1 MQSPAPSHRSKM
13 KPRVKEALPCPAT
26 WIRFTLTAAVI
37 LLDSGWYFAGAVLIS
52 VVIPSSYQL
61 PPAAQGLLCR
71 QCFSLV
77 SWDDCERV
85 ARDNL
90 CTTVGVNTSNLN
102 LLHEN
107 PTLALG
113 NLSEFRC
120 YKYQA
125 RINRHND
132 RGLVTGYGRGCTFA
146 VGDFCSGWKPAVAV
160 KQCDVC
166 DDRDL
171 CNRGGGR
178 AGPEMVVVLGV
189 AAVMA
194 AIGTGRYN

>member
-1 MQSPAPSHRSKM
+1 MQSPAPFHRSKM
-13 KPRVKEALPCPAT
+13 HSRAKEALPCPAT
-26 WIRFTLTAAVI
+26 WIHFATAVLV
-37 LLDSGWYFAGAVLIS
+37 LLDSVAH
-52 VVIPSSYQL
+52 
-61 PPAAQGLLCR
+61 GLLCR
-71 QCFSLV
+71 QCFSLDG
-77 SWDDCERV
+77 WDECDRV

-90 CTTVGVNTSNLN
+90 CTTVGVNTSHLN

-146 VGDFCSGWKPAVAV
+146 AGDFCSGWKPAVAV

-178 AGPEMVVVLGV
+178 RLPEVLLVLWV
-189 AAVMA
+189 AVGTVIAA
-194 AIGTGRYN
+194 AILV

>member
-13 KPRVKEALPCPAT
+13 KSRAKEALPCPVT

-37 LLDSGWYFAGAVLIS
+37 LLDS
-52 VVIPSSYQL
+52 
-61 PPAAQGLLCR
+61 AAQGLLCR

-178 AGPEMVVVLGV
+178 AGPEVVVVLGV

>member
-1 MQSPAPSHRSKM
+1 M

-37 LLDSGWYFAGAVLIS
+37 LLDSAVH
-52 VVIPSSYQL
+52 
-61 PPAAQGLLCR
+61 GLLCR

-178 AGPEMVVVLGV
+178 AGPEVVVLGV
-189 AAVMA
+189 AAVMV